1 MKFYNLALISAVACA
16 TDNNVPTPA
25 PAGANSNA
33 TNDIAPATVA
43 TKSNATTSNATT
55 SNATTSNATTSD
67 SSAPSFSP
75 NAVNAIKLT
84 SVELSLPWDSPC
96 SETEKP
102 SFKISVDADAI
113 KAGAFISSI
122 DADGVEVQGF
132 QGDKDVENTEISG
145 KSEEEVKKDRLTSL
159 VFSFK
164 KSVDKSTVKAKILY
178 LAQKVDK
185 NKTMDTSFE
194 IELKCGT
201 KTLKSFKKTD
211 NNAPILKVS
220 SATPAALAFAASF
233 TLLSTLYFYL

>member
-1 MKFYNLALISAVACA
+1 MKFYNLVLISAVACA

-43 TKSNATTSNATT
+43 TK
-55 SNATTSNATTSD
+55 SNATTSD

-113 KAGAFISSI
+113 KAGAFISSS
-122 DADGVEVQGF
+122 DAGGVEVQGF
-132 QGDKDVENTEISG
+132 QGDKDVKNTEISG
-145 KSEEEVKKDRLTSL
+145 KSEKEVKKDRLTSL

-164 KSVDKSTVKAKILY
+164 KSVDKSTVKANILY

-201 KTLKSFKKTD
+201 TPIKSYKKTD
-211 NNAPILKVS
+211 KNAPILKVS
-220 SATPAALAFAASF
+220 SATSAALAFAASF
-233 TLLSTLYFYL
+233 TLLSTLYLYL